1 MKKAIIYARYSSDSQ
16 TDIVSSSFFSH
27 FSPQLKIIA
36 LILENNVS
44 KLFVLNFVYVSL
56 TN

>member
-16 TDIVSSSFFSH
+16 TDIVSSSIFSH
-27 FSPQLKIIA
+27 FSPQLKRIA
-36 LILENNVS
+36 LILENVS

-56 TN
+56 TK

>member
-1 MKKAIIYARYSSDSQ
+1 MASNVLILYGKYNKDESRSTHCIKKAIP
-16 TDIVSSSFFSH
+16 
-27 FSPQLKIIA
+27 PQLKRIA
-36 LILENNVS
+36 LILENVS